1 MKTKDTNMDKEKIC
15 SMTNSDEEVTI
26 RDEENDKK
34 QRNRID
40 RSTHKYSEEA
50 FLRLPRAE
58 QLALAEKYWNGPV
71 DHYDDERMF
80 QFSYSHLAELCKRI
94 GFRKG
99 VVVDR
104 ADEVPQE
111 ENIIYIDHGKRSETV
126 EKKITLSQETEKMLD
141 ELLGNKLSN
150 IERSKVIDA
159 IFRQALVPLLKDKE
173 EGRFGVAYRPTEE
186 ERLL

>member
-159 IFRQALVPLLKDKE
+159 IFRQALVPLL
-173 EGRFGVAYRPTEE
+173 
-186 ERLL
+186 

>member
-1 MKTKDTNMDKEKIC
+1 MKRKDTHMDKEKIC
-15 SMTNSDEEVTI
+15 SDQMPDDKLISREEEK
-26 RDEENDKK
+26 RGRKE
-34 QRNRID
+34 
-40 RSTHKYSEEA
+40 RSNHKYSEVA
-50 FLRLPRAE
+50 FMALPRAE
-58 QLALAEKYWNGPV
+58 QHALAEKYWTGHV
-71 DHYDDERMF
+71 TDYDRDQMF
-80 QFSYSHLAELCKRI
+80 QFSYSHLAELCKRL

-99 VVVDR
+99 IVDDR
-104 ADEVPQE
+104 AGEVPQE
-111 ENIIYIDHGKRSETV
+111 ENIIYIDHGKRVETV

>member
-1 MKTKDTNMDKEKIC
+1 M
-15 SMTNSDEEVTI
+15 
-26 RDEENDKK
+26 
-34 QRNRID
+34 
-40 RSTHKYSEEA
+40 A
-50 FLRLPRAE
+50 LPRAE
-58 QLALAEKYWNGPV
+58 QHALAEKYWTGHV
-71 DHYDDERMF
+71 TDYDRDQMF
-80 QFSYSHLAELCKRI
+80 QFSYSHLAELCKRL

-99 VVVDR
+99 IVDDR
-104 ADEVPQE
+104 AGEVPQE
-111 ENIIYIDHGKRSETV
+111 ENIIYIDHGKRVETV